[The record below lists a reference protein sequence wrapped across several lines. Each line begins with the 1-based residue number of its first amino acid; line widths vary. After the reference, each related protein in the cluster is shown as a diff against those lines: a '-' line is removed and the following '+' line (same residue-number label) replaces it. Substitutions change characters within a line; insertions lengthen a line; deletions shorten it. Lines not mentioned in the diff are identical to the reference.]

1 MEEEDKHHALGLGK
15 DHVITVY
22 SDQQKGK
29 KVGFKPSTL
38 SIESGDTVEWRVERE
53 LCEIRAKNVRDFF
66 FMIFS
71 PIFVLR
77 KFFSKFFCG

>member
-1 MEEEDKHHALGLGK
+1 PSSSSSNFSSFSSFSTDVLEEEDKHHALGLGK

-66 FMIFS
+66 
-71 PIFVLR
+71 L
-77 KFFSKFFCG
+77 